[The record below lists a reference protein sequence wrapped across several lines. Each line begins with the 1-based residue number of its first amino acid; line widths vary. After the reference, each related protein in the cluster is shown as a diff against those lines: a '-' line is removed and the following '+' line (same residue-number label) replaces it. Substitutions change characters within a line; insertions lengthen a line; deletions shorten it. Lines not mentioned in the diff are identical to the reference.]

1 MLLRCFFGIEIVTT
15 FVLCGKQKPFGSA
28 VAFILKLPRIICLS
42 MEFQL
47 LCVPVSHMDTRING
61 ATENTGVYC
70 GHQATSA
77 TEAETQTCMHTHT
90 RSHTHQVPTLPLY
103 RQRVEEK
110 TEESVNEEKED
121 RSITRRQ
128 RQWRKDR
135 WGKEGKATAGRMT
148 EFLDARL
155 RWKGR
160 VSKINKKEER
170 KGQMGDIKK
179 EHRKRRE

>member
-47 LCVPVSHMDTRING
+47 LSVPVSHMDTRING

-77 TEAETQTCMHTHT
+77 TEAETQTCMRAHTHT
-90 RSHTHQVPTLPLY
+90 LTHTPGTHITPLQAEG
-103 RQRVEEK
+103 R
-110 TEESVNEEKED
+110 
-121 RSITRRQ
+121 
-128 RQWRKDR
+128 RKDR
-135 WGKEGKATAGRMT
+135 REC
-148 EFLDARL
+148 
-155 RWKGR
+155 
-160 VSKINKKEER
+160 
-170 KGQMGDIKK
+170 
-179 EHRKRRE
+179 KRRERRQKYHQKTMRDGMKSNGRESDRIPRCKIKVEGKSVKN